1 MTKDPQLTD
10 CVDFELF
17 AVQVAG
23 ITHLAALPY
32 TSAGEAE
39 VEKRMGGSYSR
50 CARFDI
56 SGAVVKIERLRQ
68 TCSWAMVMND
78 LAGPTVAR

>member
-39 VEKRMGGSYSR
+39 VEKRVGGVVFTLCAVRYLRR
-50 CARFDI
+50 CSKDRTTAAI
-56 SGAVVKIERLRQ
+56 MLVGYGHE
-68 TCSWAMVMND
+68 
-78 LAGPTVAR
+78 